1 VVTTSYEI
9 AHMNATTTSLAR
21 CVDKGNRA
29 HIEAALGKVRDLLG
43 EVRAQRPM
51 SFFWG
56 SWGSWIHKFTWHWGC
71 WVAFDNFEAR
81 P

>member
-1 VVTTSYEI
+1 MVTTSYEI

-56 SWGSWIHKFTWHWGC
+56 S
-71 WVAFDNFEAR
+71 
-81 P
+81 